1 MFEVHP
7 FLHHGFFGHPVIA
20 VFLGLLFLA
29 GLVALAVWAVRRS
42 KQPAAMTGGHEA
54 LDIARKRYAGGE
66 ISHEEFEKI
75 KKNLS

>member
-7 FLHHGFFGHPVIA
+7 FLHHGFFWHPVIA

-29 GLVALAVWAVRRS
+29 AIVILVVWAVRRS
-42 KQPAAMTGGHEA
+42 KQSAATPAGHEA
-54 LDIARKRYAGGE
+54 LDIARKRYASGE
-66 ISHEEFEKI
+66 ISHEEFETI